1 MGGKYSREQFAARLG
16 ADGDPKL
23 NAAAD
28 FAARLLNGP
37 AGESVA
43 RIVLFGS
50 VARGQTRPESDVDV
64 LVIGTDSLASLSRAL
79 AHASAE
85 AVIDSGE
92 LVAPIGYGATHL
104 FVPTSYFVWAAL
116 DEGREIYAMKEA
128 TLRRRTAAGLLR
140 KARRLLRQS
149 EDSLAQDNYELA
161 IDGGYTAAEHAAKG
175 AIMLRPGVKMPTT
188 HGGLAQVFGREYVR
202 TGQVPSE
209 WSDLLQQK
217 LELRSRAMYDY
228 QSEPVEEE
236 TRRTLDFAR
245 QMIEFLHEQLEA
257 LPAEEDADPVD
268 SGDADP

>member
-1 MGGKYSREQFAARLG
+1 MGAKYSREQFAARLE
-16 ADGDPKL
+16 ANGDPKL

-37 AGESVA
+37 AGEAVA

-50 VARGQTRPESDVDV
+50 VARGEARPESDVDV

-104 FVPTSYFVWAAL
+104 FLPTSYFVWAAL
-116 DEGREIYAMKEA
+116 DEGREIYAMKEV
-128 TLRRRTAAGLLR
+128 TLRRRAAAGLLR

-149 EDSLAQDNYELA
+149 EDSFARDSYELA

-175 AIMLRPGVKMPTT
+175 AIMLKPGVKLPTT
-188 HGGLAQVFGREYVR
+188 HGGVAQVFGREYVR
-202 TGQVPSE
+202 TGEAPAE

-236 TRRTLDFAR
+236 VRHTLDFAG
-245 QMIEFLHEQLEA
+245 QMVGFLQKQLDA
-257 LPAEEDADPVD
+257 LPPEDDLSPET
-268 SGDADP
+268 SGDAEP